1 MLRLAKLG
9 FAFCAVVAVVVT
21 LTGAQS
27 PSGRPAFERFE
38 AHLTMVEE
46 GPLIH
51 MTREEYDAYVVRL
64 HERFPDSTLS
74 TTDSR

>member
-9 FAFCAVVAVVVT
+9 FVICAMIAVVVT

-27 PSGRPAFERFE
+27 PSDRPALERFE
-38 AHLTMVEE
+38 VHLTMVEE

-51 MTREEYDAYVVRL
+51 MTREEYDAYVVRMT
-64 HERFPDSTLS
+64 ERFPDSTIS
-74 TTDSR
+74 TSDHG